1 MKSIKSMVEEA
12 LLDSVTQDDI
22 ESALESIVDG
32 IDIADYLSEN
42 EALRSAVYSAADEAI
57 DSVVEAYL

>member
-22 ESALESIVDG
+22 ESAVESIVDG
-32 IDIADYLSEN
+32 IDIFEYLSEN
-42 EALRSAVYSAADEAI
+42 EVLRDAVYSAVSGVI
-57 DSVVEAYL
+57 DNVVEAFL

>member
-22 ESALESIVDG
+22 ESAVENIIDG
-32 IDIADYLSEN
+32 IDISDYLSEN
-42 EALRSAVYSAADEAI
+42 EVLRDAVYSAVSGVI
-57 DSVVEAYL
+57 DNVVEAFL

>member
-12 LLDSVTQDDI
+12 LLDSVTQSDI
-22 ESALESIVDG
+22 ESAVESIVDG

-42 EALRSAVYSAADEAI
+42 EVLRDAVYSAVSGVI
-57 DSVVEAYL
+57 DNVVEAFL

>member
-22 ESALESIVDG
+22 ESAVESIVDG
-32 IDIADYLSEN
+32 IDIGEYLSEN
-42 EALRSAVYSAADEAI
+42 EVLRDAVYSAVGSVI
-57 DSVVEAYL
+57 DNIVEAFL

>member
-22 ESALESIVDG
+22 ESAVESIIDG
-32 IDIADYLSEN
+32 IDISDYLSEN
-42 EALRSAVYSAADEAI
+42 EVLRDAVYSAVSGVI
-57 DSVVEAYL
+57 DNVVEAFL